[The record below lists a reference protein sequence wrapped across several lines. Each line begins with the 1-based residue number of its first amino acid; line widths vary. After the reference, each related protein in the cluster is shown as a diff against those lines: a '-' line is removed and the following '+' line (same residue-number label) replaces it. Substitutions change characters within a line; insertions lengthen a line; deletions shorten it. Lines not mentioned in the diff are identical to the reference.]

1 MAAPPRLT
9 PEQWAKVKHTW
20 ENDPRDSFEWLVRE
34 LGLPVAGAAVR
45 KRAKA
50 KGGEWQKQAKA
61 SPAKDSGAGNGG
73 RVKRAENATKPAAQ
87 AKQESVRDLKGR
99 GSAVGE
105 PEGGEKSPPKGF
117 RKGALPKRRKPVASD
132 VVIDL
137 ATGEVDAGEGS
148 QGSSDQGS
156 ESQGSQGSGH
166 KWEMNLG
173 DDEYLWRDVAPTVRP
188 IEEDEKRGR
197 PTVYQNIFPNQ
208 AFRHCLLGATT
219 GDLALLFQVTERTI
233 NRWMVEHKEFC
244 HAVQAGKADADS
256 RVASSVFKRA
266 VGFKVPEAH
275 ISNYKGHITITQ
287 VDKYYPPDM
296 GAAAMWLYNRQPEK
310 WRANPE
316 LPLPDPSSNNPFTA
330 ELDAQY
336 QLSMEESRKRAE
348 AAREDRRKHG
358 QFGKRPE
365 LDNPEGD
372 LLLEGMGDAD

>member
-296 GAAAMWLYNRQPEK
+296 GAAALPPARRVNRSGS
-310 WRANPE
+310 AG
-316 LPLPDPSSNNPFTA
+316 
-330 ELDAQY
+330 
-336 QLSMEESRKRAE
+336 QLSPGGALPPRIGIPPGSSGRSPRPAGRWARALRAASTPAAGRHGAWMPPGSRRVP
-348 AAREDRRKHG
+348 AR
-358 QFGKRPE
+358 QSP
-365 LDNPEGD
+365 PW
-372 LLLEGMGDAD
+372 